1 MKNTIGDQ
9 LFKLKTFVNYFQE
22 LFPVLPWL
30 FPGFRCWERETQRVV
45 LTCSVVACVAV
56 CVIVIRSQAASRS
69 QEKGSRSS
77 ESLGH
82 HCCVT
87 PTPVL
92 QRSSS
97 KTCSRWLLFPLGKAF
112 ASSHVPLLTDLIIL
126 NSGCVSDQ
134 QLVAIS
140 HGGSKGQVPE

>member
-1 MKNTIGDQ
+1 MKNTTGDQ

-22 LFPVLPWL
+22 LSPVLPWL
-30 FPGFRCWERETQRVV
+30 FPSFWCWERKTQCVV
-45 LTCSVVACVAV
+45 LTCSVVACIAV
-56 CVIVIRSQAASRS
+56 CVIVIRSQAAARS

-87 PTPVL
+87 PIPVL

-97 KTCSRWLLFPLGKAF
+97 KTCSRWVIVPFGKGLCKQPR
-112 ASSHVPLLTDLIIL
+112 SPPHRPDYP
-126 NSGCVSDQ
+126 
-134 QLVAIS
+134 QLRLCF
-140 HGGSKGQVPE
+140 